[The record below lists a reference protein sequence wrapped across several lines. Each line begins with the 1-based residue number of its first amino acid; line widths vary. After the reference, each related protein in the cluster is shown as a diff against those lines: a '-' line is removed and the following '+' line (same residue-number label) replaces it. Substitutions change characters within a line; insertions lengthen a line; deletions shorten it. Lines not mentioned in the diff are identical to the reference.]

1 MSHSS
6 GPVTHSDSS
15 STSPPLRLLC
25 SGHTCLHSVNEQ
37 HTCSPS
43 LQSSPGTTFTSSTL
57 APPRQAMLPF
67 ATQDFLMLSAWCSS
81 HSLPYGLPLWC
92 WTLVFQTGSHVCTVS
107 RRYKVLPQGR
117 DAATAALL
125 DPKPANTVDQG
136 KPSSTDKIS
145 QISFIDIA

>member
-25 SGHTCLHSVNEQ
+25 SGHTCPHSVNEQ

-43 LQSSPGTTFTSSTL
+43 LQSSPGITFTSSTL
-57 APPRQAMLPF
+57 APPPRQAMLPF

-81 HSLPYGLPLWC
+81 HSLPYGLPVCLSGAEPLCFRPAHTCVQYPDATRCYLRAGTQLQQHC
-92 WTLVFQTGSHVCTVS
+92 WTQNLQTQLI
-107 RRYKVLPQGR
+107 KVNQVQRIRSL
-117 DAATAALL
+117 
-125 DPKPANTVDQG
+125 K
-136 KPSSTDKIS
+136 
-145 QISFIDIA
+145 